1 MAKTPT
7 AAPPVRTTLLV
18 RERIEYGDEAFVE
31 MVVWQLPIS
40 VPPSPHKFKYR
51 LVYIVSGQRV
61 LGYDNER
68 GKGDHRHLGDQE
80 SHYRFLSV
88 DKLLADFVA
97 DVNRL
102 RS

>member
-1 MAKTPT
+1 MAKTPS
-7 AAPPVRTTLLV
+7 AVLLV
-18 RERIEYGDEAFVE
+18 RERVKYGDGAFAK
-31 MVVWQLPIS
+31 MVVWQLPAP

-51 LVYIVSGQRV
+51 LVYIMAGIRV

-80 SHYRFLSV
+80 SSCRFVSIERS
-88 DKLLADFVA
+88 LADFVA

>member
-1 MAKTPT
+1 MPS
-7 AAPPVRTTLLV
+7 V
-18 RERIEYGDEAFVE
+18 EYDDRAFAE
-31 MVVWQLPIS
+31 MVVWQLPAS
-40 VPPSPHKFKYR
+40 VSPSPHKFKYR

-80 SHYRFLSV
+80 SGCRFLSI